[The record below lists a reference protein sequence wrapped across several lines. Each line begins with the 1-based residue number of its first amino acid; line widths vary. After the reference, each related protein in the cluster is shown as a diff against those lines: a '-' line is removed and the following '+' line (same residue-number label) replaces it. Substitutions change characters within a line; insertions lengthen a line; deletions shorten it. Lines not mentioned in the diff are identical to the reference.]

1 MINPILIATAIANGN
16 TIYTDISGGV
26 APGGNV
32 RVQATAPIQ
41 LLRPPGCFPTR
52 PFLTGADAAHPDDG
66 TYVVQAGQQFVTWG
80 PESAALVAA
89 NVAVLVASV

>member
-1 MINPILIATAIANGN
+1 MINPILVATAIANGS

-26 APGGNV
+26 APSANV
-32 RVQATAPIQ
+32 LVQATVPIQ

-52 PFLTGADAAHPDDG
+52 PFLTGSDPAHPDDG

-80 PESAALVAA
+80 PESAAFIAA
-89 NVAVLVASV
+89 NVALSVGSV